1 MTVFGETAMRS
12 MCRNPR
18 CRCKLPTP
26 VSNPRDAF
34 CTRGCHSSFY
44 RKRCRVCEC
53 AIEQPK
59 RGQRFVCNKP
69 RCYAAFG
76 RREALGRYHP
86 SGEVQINSRN
96 PTKSGLKSGL
106 NRDLRSISWLVV
118 AGPPEGITANAY
130 HCAIVGVT
138 GDQAE

>member
-1 MTVFGETAMRS
+1 MTEFAETAMRC

-18 CRCKLPTP
+18 CRSKLPMP

-34 CTRGCHSSFY
+34 CTPGCHTAFY

-59 RGQRFVCNKP
+59 RGQRVVCNKP
-69 RCYAAFG
+69 RCYAAFR
-76 RREALGRYHP
+76 RRESLGRYHHP
-86 SGEVQINSRN
+86 SGEVRINSKK
-96 PTKSGLKSGL
+96 PTKLGLKSGL
-106 NRDLRSISWLVV
+106 HRDPRSISWLVI

-130 HCAIVGVT
+130 HCAIVGV
-138 GDQAE
+138 DE